1 MMHSFY
7 VPKTQCNED
16 FITIT
21 DSEHHYLRNVLRLE
35 NGETIR
41 IIDGEGSVYIAE
53 ASDIKT
59 DSTVVRILNH
69 THYPKT
75 APVIILFQGIP
86 KHDKMEWVLQKTTEL
101 GVSHIVPILTERSL
115 QIPSENR
122 YERWQRI
129 ILTAT
134 KQCGRV
140 WKPKLGN
147 MINFQECINAIH
159 SYTLRLILWEQEK
172 RQHIKSVL
180 RESPKV
186 DSIALIVGPEGGFT
200 ESEVDMAIDYGCI
213 PVRIGTNVLRTET
226 AAITGIAI
234 AAYEYEI

>member
-1 MMHSFY
+1 MHSFY

-16 FITIT
+16 LITIKN
-21 DSEHHYLRNVLRLE
+21 SEHHHLRNVLRLE

-53 ASDIKT
+53 TSDVKT
-59 DSTVVRILNH
+59 DSTIVRILNREFY
-69 THYPKT
+69 TKSSPSIT
-75 APVIILFQGIP
+75 LFQGVP
-86 KHDKMEWVLQKTTEL
+86 KHDKMELILQKTTEL
-101 GVSHIVPILTERSL
+101 GVSHVVPILTERSL
-115 QIPSENR
+115 QNPSESR
-122 YERWQRI
+122 CERWHRI
-129 ILTAT
+129 ILSAT

-186 DSIALIVGPEGGFT
+186 DSIALVVGPEGGFT
-200 ESEVDMAIDYGCI
+200 ESEIDTAIDYGCI